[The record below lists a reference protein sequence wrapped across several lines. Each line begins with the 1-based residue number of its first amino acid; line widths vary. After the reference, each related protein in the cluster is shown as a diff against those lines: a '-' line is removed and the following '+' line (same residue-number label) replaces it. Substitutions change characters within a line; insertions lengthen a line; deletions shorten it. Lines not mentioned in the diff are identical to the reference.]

1 METALN
7 VLNIGHVIELAVAP
21 VFLLTG
27 IGAILSVLTNRL
39 GRSVDRYRVLNELGA
54 KQQSVHREEMKIL
67 TQRVRWIHWA
77 ISLCTTSALLISI
90 VIVTLFLGS
99 FAKVNVSLI
108 ITMLFIAA
116 MFTLIL
122 GLLSF
127 LREIYLATGA
137 MQMERQTK
145 SAGDTQ

>member
-7 VLNIGHVIELAVAP
+7 VLNIGHAIELAVAP

-39 GRSVDRYRVLNELGA
+39 GRSVDRYRVLNELPTRRDT
-54 KQQSVHREEMKIL
+54 VHAHELEIL
-67 TQRVRWIHWA
+67 TQRVRWIHRA
-77 ISLCTTSALLISI
+77 ISLCTTAALLISI

-99 FAKVNVSLI
+99 FAKVNVSLA
-108 ITMLFIAA
+108 ITLLFIAA
-116 MFTLIL
+116 MFTLII

-127 LREIYLATGA
+127 LREIHLATGVLYT
-137 MQMERQTK
+137 EYPRVST
-145 SAGDTQ
+145 DET